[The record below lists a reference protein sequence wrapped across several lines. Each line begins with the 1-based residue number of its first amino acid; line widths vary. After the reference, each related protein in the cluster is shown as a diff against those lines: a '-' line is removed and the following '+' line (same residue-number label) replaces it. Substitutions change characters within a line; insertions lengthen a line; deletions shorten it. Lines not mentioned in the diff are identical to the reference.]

1 MALQTTKLVGDI
13 EFGPYSM
20 LASVSDD
27 TPLALAIAEQTIVGR
42 ITGGNI
48 AALTVA
54 ELQTLAFSANLPEN
68 VTIRLDPILSADTKW
83 TGTTRDVVAG
93 TTALVYGYCYYCA
106 STGKWELT
114 NATAIATSHGEVGM
128 CVIAAATD
136 ATGTLLMNGM
146 IRADDEFDTFTKG
159 SDIYLSASTAGK
171 LTATAPT
178 GTTDFVVR
186 IVASAPT
193 ADSVSFKGGHAYA
206 ELGDTVFVTKATYGA
221 QSILAAVLNDTPVVV
236 TVAEQTLVG
245 RKTGGDVTALTAAE
259 TSAIVHSVGLAAD
272 WDVLDNKITA
282 QNLTADALTA
292 GRGVFTGTD
301 GLLSVDGAFIWDNT
315 NKRLGIGVTPL
326 HIIHVSSSIDT
337 GIGIGT
343 TDAGREAYLALYSNS
358 VSIGTFE
365 AFGSTFAVAD
375 YQSAVSFTAQVNN
388 DGKIFFTTKTS
399 GTPTARM
406 VILNNGNVGIG
417 TTAPGAKC
425 HVDQS
430 STSGAIPVLTLDQ
443 ADVDEDF
450 MKFIGTSDTNVD
462 RALVDAAD
470 FTTPG
475 SIVGWLKIAV
485 QDDQATNPI
494 TDGDYYVPFYAAPSA

>member
-1 MALQTTKLVGDI
+1 V
-13 EFGPYSM
+13 
-20 LASVSDD
+20 
-27 TPLALAIAEQTIVGR
+27 
-42 ITGGNI
+42 
-48 AALTVA
+48 
-54 ELQTLAFSANLPEN
+54 
-68 VTIRLDPILSADTKW
+68 
-83 TGTTRDVVAG
+83 
-93 TTALVYGYCYYCA
+93 
-106 STGKWELT
+106 
-114 NATAIATSHGEVGM
+114 
-128 CVIAAATD
+128 
-136 ATGTLLMNGM
+136 
-146 IRADDEFDTFTKG
+146 
-159 SDIYLSASTAGK
+159 
-171 LTATAPT
+171 
-178 GTTDFVVR
+178 
-186 IVASAPT
+186 
-193 ADSVSFKGGHAYA
+193 
-206 ELGDTVFVTKATYGA
+206 
-221 QSILAAVLNDTPVVV
+221 
-236 TVAEQTLVG
+236 
-245 RKTGGDVTALTAAE
+245 AAE
-259 TSAIVHSVGLAAD
+259 VFPIGSYVSLVNAADEIAHLFTEQADKIDADGSVPLTAD

-388 DGKIFFTTKTS
+388 DGKICFTTKTS

-443 ADVDEDF
+443 ADLSEE
-450 MKFIGTSDTNVD
+450 FIS
-462 RALVDAAD
+462 
-470 FTTPG
+470 FKTT
-475 SIVGWLKIAV
+475 VG
-485 QDDQATNPI
+485 DGNPMDATNAVGSAYARLRI
-494 TDGDYYVPFYAAPSA
+494 DVDGVGYKYIQVYDA